1 VADPISE
8 VVEPLLAAADTA
20 LGNGYSAV
28 LYGSAARGDYVPGA
42 SDINLLLVLDDVGPT
57 ALRAL
62 SGAFLEWRTRTP
74 EPPLLVSREEWAR
87 ATDVFPIEITDMQAS
102 HRVLRGAD
110 PLSGLLVSRGDL
122 RRALE
127 SELRGKLLRLR
138 QGYTLLSHRPGDLG
152 TLATSSAPTA
162 LVLFRCLLT
171 LEGRPVAAAD
181 SDGVIRGAA
190 EQAGFDPAAPLE
202 VVHNRGVAGWRCQP
216 RLFENYLDTIVRTAR
231 YVDQLHPGDAS

>member
-1 VADPISE
+1 MADPISE
-8 VVEPLLAAADTA
+8 AVDPLLLAADAA
-20 LGNGYSAV
+20 LGNRYSAV

-42 SDINLLLVLDDVGPT
+42 SDINLLLVLDDVGPA

-62 SGAFLEWRTRTP
+62 SPAFLEWRARTP

-87 ATDVFPIEITDMQAS
+87 ATDVFPIEITDMQSA
-102 HRVLRGAD
+102 HRLLRGAD
-110 PLSGLLVSRGDL
+110 PLAGLSVSRADL

-138 QGYTLLSHRPGDLG
+138 QGYTLLAERPADLG
-152 TLATSSAPTA
+152 TLARSSAPTA

-171 LEGRPVAAAD
+171 LTGRTVAAPDAD
-181 SDGVIRGAA
+181 AIVRDAA
-190 EQAGFDPAAPLE
+190 DLVGFPPAAPLE
-202 VVHNRGVAGWRCQP
+202 IVRNRGVANWRCSAQ
-216 RLFENYLDTIVRTAR
+216 LFETYLDTIVRTAR

>member
-1 VADPISE
+1 MADPIID
-8 VVEPLLAAADTA
+8 VVEPLLEAADKA

-57 ALRAL
+57 ALRSL
-62 SGAFLEWRTRTP
+62 STAFLDWRGRTP

-87 ATDVFPIEITDMQAS
+87 ATDVFPIEITDMKAS

-110 PLSGLLVSRGDL
+110 PLAGLVVARADL
-122 RRALE
+122 RRGLE

-138 QGYTLLSHRPGDLG
+138 QGFTLLADRPGDLG
-152 TLATSSAPTA
+152 MLARSSVPTA

-171 LEGRPVAAAD
+171 LEGKAFVAAD
-181 SDGVIRGAA
+181 SEGIIRGAA
-190 EQAGFDPAAPLE
+190 ELAGFAPDAPLE
-202 VVHNRGVAGWRCQP
+202 VVRNRGKADWRCSPQ
-216 RLFENYLDTIVRTAR
+216 LFENYLDTIVRTAR

>member
-1 VADPISE
+1 MSDPISE
-8 VVEPLLAAADTA
+8 AVDPLLVAADAA

-42 SDINLLLVLDDVGPT
+42 SDINLLLVLDDVGPA

-62 SGAFLEWRTRTP
+62 GPAFLEWRTRTP

-87 ATDVFPIEITDMQAS
+87 ATDVFPIEITDMQSA
-102 HRVLRGAD
+102 HRLLRGAD
-110 PLSGLLVSRGDL
+110 PLTGLSVSRADL

-138 QGYTLLSHRPGDLG
+138 QGYTLLAERPADLG
-152 TLATSSAPTA
+152 TLARSSVPTA

-171 LEGRPVAAAD
+171 LTGETVAPADADAIVRRAAD
-181 SDGVIRGAA
+181 VV
-190 EQAGFDPAAPLE
+190 GFAPAAPLDI
-202 VVHNRGVAGWRCQP
+202 VRNRGVAGWRCSAQ
-216 RLFENYLDTIVRTAR
+216 LFETYLDTIVRTAR

>member
-8 VVEPLLAAADTA
+8 VVEPLLIAADMA
-20 LGNGYSAV
+20 LGAGYSAV

-42 SDINLLLVLDDVGPT
+42 SDINLLLVLDDVAP
-57 ALRAL
+57 ASLRAL
-62 SGAFLEWRTRTP
+62 SPAFLDWRGRTP

-102 HRVLRGAD
+102 HRVMRGAD
-110 PLSGLLVSRGDL
+110 PLAGLIVSRADL

-152 TLATSSAPTA
+152 MLAASSAPTA

-171 LEGRPVAAAD
+171 LEGKSAGAAD
-181 SDGVIRGAA
+181 ADGIVRAAGAL
-190 EQAGFDPAAPLE
+190 AGFDPAAPLE
-202 VVHNRGVAGWRCQP
+202 IVRNRGLAGWRCSPQ
-216 RLFENYLDTIVRTAR
+216 LFENYLDTIVRTAR

>member
-1 VADPISE
+1 MADPINE
-8 VVEPLLAAADTA
+8 IVEPLLSAADGA
-20 LGNGYSAV
+20 LGTGYSAV

-42 SDINLLLVLDDVGPT
+42 SDINLLLVLDDVGPA

-62 SGAFLEWRTRTP
+62 SPAFLEWRSRTP
-74 EPPLLVSREEWAR
+74 EPPLLVSREEWGR
-87 ATDVFPIEITDMQAS
+87 ATDVFPIEITDMQSA

-110 PLSGLLVSRGDL
+110 PLSGLTVARADL

-138 QGYTLLSHRPGDLG
+138 QGYALLADRPGDLG

-171 LEGRPVAAAD
+171 LAGKQVAAPDAD
-181 SDGVIRGAA
+181 AIVRGAA
-190 EQAGFDPAAPLE
+190 DIVGFPPAAPLE
-202 VVHNRGVAGWRCQP
+202 VVRSRGVANWRCSAQ
-216 RLFENYLDTIVRTAR
+216 LFENYLDTIVRTAR
-231 YVDQLHPGDAS
+231 HVDQLHPGDAS

>member
-1 VADPISE
+1 MADPISE
-8 VVEPLLAAADTA
+8 VVEPLLVAADTA

-42 SDINLLLVLDDVGPT
+42 SDINLLLVLDDVGPP

-62 SGAFLEWRTRTP
+62 SPAFLDWRSRTP
-74 EPPLLVSREEWAR
+74 EPPLLVSRAEWAR

-110 PLSGLLVSRGDL
+110 PLTGLVVARADL

-171 LEGRPVAAAD
+171 LEERAVDAADAGGIIRAAA
-181 SDGVIRGAA
+181 
-190 EQAGFDPAAPLE
+190 ELAGFEPAAPLE
-202 VVHNRGVAGWRCQP
+202 VVRNRGVAGWRCQP
-216 RLFENYLDTIVRTAR
+216 QLFEQYLDTIVRTAR